1 MYQQNHYEVYLRP
14 EKEIFGNEKHL
25 KMFKNVLD
33 TLDESSD
40 PGVGAGERFAIRAK
54 ELEIENDYDNI
65 KYLENKLNDT
75 SLSFDEH
82 KKILDDISQAK
93 ENIPKKELELS
104 KLKKDLEKRTRIYQ
118 ASKIF

>member
-1 MYQQNHYEVYLRP
+1 MVKLLPGQLAYVPTGPLPDLSETRKRNIQKR
-14 EKEIFGNEKHL
+14 KT
-25 KMFKNVLD
+25 FKNVLD

-40 PGVGAGERFAIRAK
+40 PGVGVGERFAIRAK

-82 KKILDDISQAK
+82 KKSLLIFLKLKKIY
-93 ENIPKKELELS
+93 PKKE
-104 KLKKDLEKRTRIYQ
+104 
-118 ASKIF
+118 